1 MLNSAVVNVE
11 EDHIELA
18 DGYKLRFGV
27 LVWATGITQNQL
39 TKSLEWEKAKNG
51 QIVVDECLKAKP
63 DVFCI
68 GDCAYTGL
76 PPTAQVANQ
85 QAIYIAKRFNC
96 CLSKPRDDFESNFE
110 AFNKPF
116 KLRNLGSMAYIGN
129 WKAVYVGPHHSQV
142 KSGLAKRI
150 TKLQGMNI

>member
-11 EDHIELA
+11 KDHIELA
-18 DGYKLRFGV
+18 DGYKLPFGV
-27 LVWATGITQNQL
+27 LVWATGITQNHL
-39 TKSLEWEKAKNG
+39 TKSLGWEKARNG
-51 QIVVDECLKAKP
+51 MIVVDDCLMAKP

-85 QAIYIAKRFNC
+85 QAMYMAKRFNS

-110 AFNKPF
+110 SNARPYPSHVSYK
-116 KLRNLGSMAYIGN
+116 I
-129 WKAVYVGPHHSQV
+129 
-142 KSGLAKRI
+142 
-150 TKLQGMNI
+150 